1 MKNAG
6 FGKNHGKCKKHRD
19 FELVTTKTRRN
30 YLVSEPNYHA
40 ANIFSEDLLAIAIKK
55 EHKYL

>member
-1 MKNAG
+1 MQVLEKPW
-6 FGKNHGKCKKHRD
+6 KCKKHRD
-19 FELVTTKTRRN
+19 FELVTTKTRMK